1 MKVALVR
8 NDLTQRGRAERG
20 FELLCKCFP
29 NADIFTTLYDA
40 ERTIDLGDRPINT
53 PMGFK

>member
-1 MKVALVR
+1 MKVVLVH
-8 NDLTQRGRAERG
+8 NYLTQRGGAERG

-29 NADIFTTLYDA
+29 TADIFTSLYDA

-53 PMGFK
+53 HMGFK